1 MKSKFTTALNVASG
15 IFHEVAVE
23 GEERNL
29 TYRLCQYGEFPATD
43 VEGAPIIQVVDKE
56 AGRLMAENFRSLG
69 TKIATMFRGVPIYEG
84 HADDPAWA
92 EKNPGH
98 KASAV
103 GRIKSIEPR
112 EDGIYVTSVLNSDG
126 ASLLGGDAPRYS
138 GHSPYWRMVEIP
150 GRAGHFRPVLLWSD
164 ALTNKPQILG
174 NTIALNSL
182 EGMPDLSPEGELDA
196 DPDDSEAATND
207 KENDMKLTP
216 QALKALGFAEDAEPS
231 SEDISAAI
239 LKLASKEHTAK
250 ADLVKDD
257 AVKPASAATDVA
269 NSAKAVTTA
278 IDLILDD
285 AIKTGRITAADK
297 PKWATALNT
306 SFESEHAKLQSLMPV
321 INTGNHVA
329 DAASRKPAIA
339 DAANTTEAITEGAKR
354 YAAANNIDISTADG
368 WNRAYNGFRA
378 ANPALFAKG

>member
-29 TYRLCQYGEFPATD
+29 TYRLCKYGEFPATD
-43 VEGAPIIQVVDKE
+43 VEGKPIIQVVDKE

-69 TKIATMFRGVPIYEG
+69 NQIATMFRGVPIYEG
-84 HADDPAWA
+84 HADDPDWA
-92 EKNPGH
+92 AKNPGH

-196 DPDDSEAATND
+196 EPDDSEAATND

-231 SEDISAAI
+231 SDDISAAI
-239 LKLASKEHTAK
+239 LKLASKEAPAAK
-250 ADLVKDD
+250 TEPSKTDP
-257 AVKPASAATDVA
+257 PAAASTDVA

-278 IDLILDD
+278 IELILDD

-306 SFESEHAKLQSLMPV
+306 SFETEHAKLQNLMPV
-321 INTGNHVA
+321 INTGNRVA
-329 DAASRKPAIA
+329 DAAGRKPATA
-339 DAANTTEAITEGAKR
+339 DAANTAEAITEGAKR
-354 YAAANNIDISTADG
+354 YAAANNIDITTADG